1 VAEEA
6 IEVEEGHQL
15 VDSRQGLHC
24 CPMGHPLLDRFGV
37 KAAHRHLVVF
47 EVDGDSDC
55 DGYEEFQVRVRS

>member
-1 VAEEA
+1 VDA

-47 EVDGDSDC
+47 EVDGE
-55 DGYEEFQVRVRS
+55 GGGFRNRVSLYN